1 MDVSIVIPLFNE
13 QDNVRPLHARL
24 RSVLDTLD
32 RAAEIIFVDD
42 GSRDATAEQLRRV
55 ADADDSVRVVHLRQ
69 NSGQSAAMRAGIDHT
84 TGDMIVTMDGD
95 LQNDPGDIPLLLKTI
110 ESGYDF
116 VTGWRKDR
124 QDAYLSRTFPSRIAN
139 WLIARVSG
147 LPIHDTGCSLKAYRA
162 DVIRQV
168 PLYSEM
174 HRFIP
179 AMCSLS
185 THRFAE
191 VVVHHH
197 PRRHGHSKYGL
208 SRIWKVLLD
217 VVTVKMLISSARR
230 PLHWF
235 GTLAALFLC
244 LATAAWTKFL
254 IDASAPEPEL
264 SIVLPVVGLLFAA
277 LALHLVF
284 AGLFG
289 ELVVQQDPS
298 HRVVPLTECRTIVP
312 KLRHD

>member
-1 MDVSIVIPLFNE
+1 MIPLFNE

-24 RSVLDTLD
+24 RSMLATLD
-32 RAAEIIFVDD
+32 GSAEIIFVDD
-42 GSRDATAEQLRRV
+42 GSQDGTAEQLGRV
-55 ADADDSVRVVHLRQ
+55 ADEDDSVRVVHLRH

-84 TGDMIVTMDGD
+84 TGDTIVTMDGD
-95 LQNDPGDIPLLLKTI
+95 LQNDPRDIPLLLKTI

-124 QDAYLSRTFPSRIAN
+124 QDAFLSRTFPSRVAN

-185 THRFAE
+185 TQRFAE
-191 VVVHHH
+191 VIVNHH
-197 PRRHGHSKYGL
+197 PRQHGCSKYGL

-235 GTLAALFLC
+235 GMLAALFLC
-244 LATAAWTKFL
+244 LATATFTKFL
-254 IDASAPEPEL
+254 IDTSTPGSDL
-264 SIVLPVVGLLFAA
+264 SIVWPVVSLLFAA

-289 ELVVQQDPS
+289 ELVVHQDPANGVS
-298 HRVVPLTECRTIVP
+298 PLAECRTIVP
-312 KLRHD
+312 SSRHD